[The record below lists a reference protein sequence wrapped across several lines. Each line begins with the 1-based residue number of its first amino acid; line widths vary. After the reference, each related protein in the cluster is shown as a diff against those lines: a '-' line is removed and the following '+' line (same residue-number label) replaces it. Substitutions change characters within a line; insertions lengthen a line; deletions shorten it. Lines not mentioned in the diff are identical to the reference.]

1 MTLLITGGTG
11 TFGNAVL
18 KRFLKTEIKQIR
30 IFSRD
35 EKKQEDMRIGYNDP
49 KLRFYIGDVRS
60 PDSLSAAMEGVDY
73 VFHAAALKQ
82 VPSCEFYPMEALQTN
97 ALGAEN
103 VMTAAI
109 AAGVKQV
116 IVLSTDKAVYPINA
130 MGISK
135 ALMEKLMIAKSRL
148 YSENGTVLCGTR
160 YGNVMAS
167 RGSII
172 PLFISQIKEGKP
184 LTVTDPNMTRF
195 MMFIEDAV
203 GLVVYAYEHA
213 RAGDIFVQ
221 KAPAATIE
229 TLAQAVREVFKADN
243 AIKVIGTRHGEKLY
257 ETLLTREEYARAE
270 DLGGYF
276 RIPAENRDLNYNAFY
291 TQGQEIVSK
300 QEDYHSHNTRRLS
313 VNEMVEMLMKLEYV
327 LGELKA

>member
-1 MTLLITGGTG
+1 
-11 TFGNAVL
+11 
-18 KRFLKTEIKQIR
+18 
-30 IFSRD
+30 
-35 EKKQEDMRIGYNDP
+35 
-49 KLRFYIGDVRS
+49 
-60 PDSLSAAMEGVDY
+60 
-73 VFHAAALKQ
+73 
-82 VPSCEFYPMEALQTN
+82 
-97 ALGAEN
+97 
-103 VMTAAI
+103 
-109 AAGVKQV
+109 
-116 IVLSTDKAVYPINA
+116 
-130 MGISK
+130 
-135 ALMEKLMIAKSRL
+135 
-148 YSENGTVLCGTR
+148 
-160 YGNVMAS
+160 MAS

-203 GLVVYAYEHA
+203 DLVVYAYEHA

-243 AIKVIGTRHGEKLY
+243 PIKVIGTRHGEKLY